1 MSSRVSSTSSS
12 PAVQAIVARD
22 HSPSKQPQPEPPEV
36 IRPLGDDSRA
46 QDAVSEISSNEE
58 LQRNRIEERSAQ
70 SELAAPGAMK
80 GSSSDSVANI
90 SHHSLAAEREGRS
103 DDLIVELPPAGRDAL
118 PEPGAWGE
126 PPTHMT
132 RPSGFINA
140 LPGVGVFVG
149 IGSSVVAGFTALSQ
163 GPTGLVVGLAAGGA
177 AVGIPGAAVLVW
189 KKFKE

>member
-1 MSSRVSSTSSS
+1 MSSRVSSTSGS
-12 PAVQAIVARD
+12 PAIHAIVTRD
-22 HSPSKQPQPEPPEV
+22 HSPSKQSQPEPRKVDLALSE
-36 IRPLGDDSRA
+36 DSRA

-58 LQRNRIEERSAQ
+58 LQRNRIEERSAE

-118 PEPGAWGE
+118 PEPGAWGA
-126 PPTHMT
+126 HAA
-132 RPSGFINA
+132 RPSGFIKA

-149 IGSSVVAGFTALSQ
+149 VGSGLLAAVTAVSQ
-163 GPTGLVVGLAAGGA
+163 GPTGLVVGLAAVGA
-177 AVGIPGAAVLVW
+177 AVGVPGAAILVW